1 MTSEPKVEGYNREE
15 YLAQVTELVEQ
26 LQAVCRGHGI
36 LQITDA
42 ILNVLREC
50 YEVADEQGKMI
61 IRGGFA
67 YTEEEIFGKDEG
79 ERGAIQ

>member
-1 MTSEPKVEGYNREE
+1 MTNDPKVEGYNREE
-15 YLAQVTELVEQ
+15 YLAQVTKLVDQ
-26 LQAVCRGHGI
+26 LQAVCLGSGL

-50 YEVADEQGKMI
+50 YAVADEQGKMI

-67 YTEEEIFGKDEG
+67 YTQEKIFGKGEG
-79 ERGAIQ
+79 ERETIQ